1 MGTPDIPSG
10 RLLGDLKEIQRN
22 PTDGASAAP
31 TNEESL
37 FVWNATIFGP
47 SDTPWEGGIYSLR
60 LTFCDEYPDKPP
72 KVRFTTKMFHPNV
85 YPDGTLCLDIIQ
97 NKWSPVYSVSSILT
111 SIQSLLC
118 DPNCASPA
126 NAESAELFNR
136 DRKAYNRKVRR
147 CAEDSLAA

>member
-1 MGTPDIPSG
+1 MK
-10 RLLGDLKEIQRN
+10 RE
-22 PTDGASAAP
+22 PTEGCSAAP
-31 TNEESL
+31 VSDENL
-37 FVWNATIFGP
+37 FIWTGTVFGP
-47 SDTPWEGGIYSLR
+47 SDTAWEGGIYALKM
-60 LTFCDEYPDKPP
+60 TFPEEYPDKPP

-118 DPNCASPA
+118 DPNCSSPA
-126 NAESAELFNR
+126 NSEAAELYSR

-147 CAEDSLAA
+147 CCEDSLSAA